1 MRDHS
6 QGWFGN
12 RIGPAPSV
20 WLDFLNTLADSA
32 DCCVR
37 LSGKA
42 QALWYL
48 LELWNF

>member
-1 MRDHS
+1 MRHHP
-6 QGWFGN
+6 QGWFDSSSVN
-12 RIGPAPSV
+12 V

-32 DCCVR
+32 DYPLR

-48 LELWNF
+48 LELCNFKLR